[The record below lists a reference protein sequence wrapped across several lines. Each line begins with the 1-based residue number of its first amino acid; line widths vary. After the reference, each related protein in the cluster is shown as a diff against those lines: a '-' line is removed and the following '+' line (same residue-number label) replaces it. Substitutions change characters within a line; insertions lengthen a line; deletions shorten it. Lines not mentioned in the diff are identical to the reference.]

1 LKEVLMALKTT
12 HSIKDGVVVIRLSG
26 AIYFGEESTSLR
38 VLVKE
43 LLEKSRQIVLDL
55 GDVTH
60 IDSGGLGTLVSLYAS
75 ARKVGADIKLAHIGN
90 HTRELLQITR
100 LVTLFEVFDT
110 VEDAMASFER
120 AVATS

>member
-1 LKEVLMALKTT
+1 LKEVLMALKTS
-12 HSIKDGVVVIRLSG
+12 HSSKDGVIVIRLSG
-26 AIYFGEESTSLR
+26 AIYFGEESMSLR
-38 VLVKE
+38 VLVKD

-60 IDSGGLGTLVSLYAS
+60 IDSGGLGTLVSVYAS
-75 ARKVGADIKLAHIGN
+75 AQKIGAEIKLAHISN

-110 VEDAMASFER
+110 VEDAIASFER

>member
-38 VLVKE
+38 LLVKE

>member
-12 HSIKDGVVVIRLSG
+12 HSMKDGVVVIRLSG

-38 VLVKE
+38 VLVKD
-43 LLEKSRQIVLDL
+43 LLEKSRQMVLDL

-75 ARKVGADIKLAHIGN
+75 ARKVGGEIKLAHIGN

-100 LVTLFEVFDT
+100 LATLFEVFDT
-110 VEDAMASFER
+110 VEDAIASFEK
-120 AVATS
+120 AVAAS

>member
-1 LKEVLMALKTT
+1 MALKTT

-38 VLVKE
+38 VLAKD

-75 ARKVGADIKLAHIGN
+75 ARKVGGEIKLAHIGN

-100 LVTLFEVFDT
+100 VVTLFEVFDT
-110 VEDAMASFER
+110 VEDAIASFEK
-120 AVATS
+120 ALTAT

>member
-1 LKEVLMALKTT
+1 MALKTS
-12 HSIKDGVVVIRLSG
+12 HSSKDGVIVIRLSG
-26 AIYFGEESTSLR
+26 AIYFGEESMSLR
-38 VLVKE
+38 VLVKD

-60 IDSGGLGTLVSLYAS
+60 IDSGGLGTLVSVYAS
-75 ARKVGADIKLAHIGN
+75 AQKVGGEIKLAHISN

-110 VEDAMASFER
+110 VEDAIASFEP

>member
-1 LKEVLMALKTT
+1 MALKTT
-12 HSIKDGVVVIRLSG
+12 HSIKDGVIVIRLSG

-38 VLVKE
+38 VLVKD

-110 VEDAMASFER
+110 VEEAIASFEK
-120 AVATS
+120 AVAAT